1 MKSKVSVRGQTVIP
15 SEIRRALGITPD
27 TTVHWKV
34 VNGTIVGV
42 VVPADPVKA
51 SLGVLKGKVS
61 SDDLRRER
69 TEERARERAQEGG
82 AE

>member
-1 MKSKVSVRGQTVIP
+1 MKSRVSVRGQTVIP
-15 SEIRRALGITPD
+15 AEIRRALGITPD
-27 TTVHWKV
+27 TAVHWRV
-34 VNGTIVGV
+34 ESGTLVGV

-69 TEERARERAQEGG
+69 TEERARERTRENG
-82 AE
+82 AN